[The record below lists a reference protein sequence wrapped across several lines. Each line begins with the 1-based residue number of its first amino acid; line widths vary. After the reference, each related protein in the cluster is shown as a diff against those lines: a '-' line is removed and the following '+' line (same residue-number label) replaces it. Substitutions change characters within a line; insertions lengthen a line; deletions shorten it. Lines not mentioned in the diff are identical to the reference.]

1 MKSRARAL
9 RRNQTDAERR
19 LWSRL
24 RNRQISG
31 FKFKRQF
38 PIGPYI
44 ADFVCLQ
51 THLIIEVDG
60 GQHLEQQ
67 IRDTLRAAFLGRL
80 GYRVLRFWDNDVLL
94 RTDVVVASIQTALIG
109 PSPPPSPH
117 CRGERE
123 Y

>member
-1 MKSRARAL
+1 MNVRARAL

-24 RNRQISG
+24 RNRQIAG

-38 PIGPYI
+38 PIGPYF
-44 ADFVCLQ
+44 ADFVCLEPR
-51 THLIIEVDG
+51 LAVELDG

-67 IRDTLRAAFLGRL
+67 TRDAVRTEFLGRL

-94 RTDVVVASIQTALIG
+94 RTDAVLESIHAALIC
-109 PSPPPSPH
+109 PSPPPSPRK
-117 CRGERE
+117 RGEGK
-123 Y
+123 

>member
-1 MKSRARAL
+1 MKVRARAL

-24 RNRQISG
+24 RNRQIVG

-38 PIGPYI
+38 PIGAYF
-44 ADFVCLQ
+44 ADFVCLE
-51 THLIIEVDG
+51 TGLIIEVDG

-67 IRDTLRAAFLGRL
+67 IRDAVRTEFLERL

-94 RTDVVVASIQTALIG
+94 RTDAVLVAIHEALVC
-109 PSPPPSPH
+109 PSPAPSPRK
-117 CRGERE
+117 RGEGK
-123 Y
+123 

>member
-1 MKSRARAL
+1 MRDRARAL

-19 LWSRL
+19 LWCRL
-24 RNRQISG
+24 RNRQVAG

-51 THLIIEVDG
+51 MHLIIEVDG
-60 GQHLEQQ
+60 GQHLEQE
-67 IRDTLRAAFLGRL
+67 IRDTLRTVFLEGL

-94 RTDVVVASIQTALIG
+94 RTDAVLASIQTALIA

-117 CRGERE
+117 CRGARE
-123 Y
+123 